1 MKINVI
7 RVKRDSLFDLIASRL
22 ITQCDD
28 VV

>member
-7 RVKRDSLFDLIASRL
+7 RVKRDSFFDLIASRL